1 MLRNT
6 VVIFVLLFSAKT
18 FAQQTM
24 WGTGAYGGMQACP
37 YNVRAGNGAVSED
50 DETKE
55 IQSEIAEAQA
65 QLKEKKAEKKK
76 ISRETERAKKDITRS
91 LSEGH
96 AEFIFEHVENSRRC
110 QEYKGFQV
118 KAAESVVQVQ
128 EGPKSIANENLVEVR
143 APFSLSEWEQYCDPN
158 KPGAVS
164 AAVCTNP
171 SYKKGDGGRND
182 AESCKKGL
190 AEYRKSFF
198 QGQKLDKEIEQLQE
212 SLQRSKENLKQAK
225 KDAQEAQRERR
236 QAGTEGD
243 TCIECQARGNG
254 YAYQKPQTDWGSSLG
269 NIALGVG
276 SIAMGY
282 QTNKMIAGYNAQN
295 GWETNP
301 YSAVGYG
308 YGLGALGT
316 GISQMTSG
324 GSGIYGAM
332 SGGIGQGAFGCA
344 GNNGGSM
351 GMMGAYGGA
360 NGNGMWGN
368 PYAMSAMGNMNMGGG
383 IYNSGMGPWG
393 MNGMGGMNG
402 MNGMGGLNMMGGM
415 NLGMNSM
422 NPYSSM
428 MNPYSMMGLGNNMSS
443 MGSYDPSMMQSQ
455 MQYQQQMMQLQMQ
468 QYQNYYQQQQ
478 QKYSAMSS
486 LQQEMAALM
495 ARIQQ
500 VQYGGSSYLG
510 TSTLY
515 GTNNGITPLPGS
527 NLLNTTSI
535 IPASR

>member
-18 FAQQTM
+18 FAQQSM

-55 IQSEIAEAQA
+55 ILSDIAETQA
-65 QLKEKKAEKKK
+65 QIKEKKAEKKK
-76 ISRETERAKKDITRS
+76 TDRETEKFKKDIAKS
-91 LSEGH
+91 LSDGH
-96 AEFIFEHVENSRRC
+96 ADFIFEHVENSRRC
-110 QEYKGFQV
+110 QEYKGLQAKV
-118 KAAESVVQVQ
+118 SESIVQGK

-143 APFSLSEWEQYCDPN
+143 PPFSLSEWAQYCDMN
-158 KPGAVS
+158 KAGSVS
-164 AAVCTNP
+164 GAVCTNP
-171 SYKKGDGGRND
+171 SYQKAEGGRNG

-190 AEYRKSFF
+190 AEYRKSFSA
-198 QGQKLDKEIEQLQE
+198 GQKLDKDIEQLQA
-212 SLQRSKENLKQAK
+212 SLQQSKDSLKQAK

-243 TCIECQARGNG
+243 TCIECKMRSNG
-254 YAYQKPQTDWGSSLG
+254 YAQQKPQTDWGSSIGNVVLG
-269 NIALGVG
+269 LG

-316 GISQMTSG
+316 GISQMMGG
-324 GSGIYGAM
+324 GSGIYGSM
-332 SGGIGQGAFGCA
+332 SGGVGQGAFGCA

-368 PYAMSAMGNMNMGGG
+368 PYAMSAMGMGNNMGGG

-393 MNGMGGMNG
+393 MNGMNG
-402 MNGMGGLNMMGGM
+402 MSGLNGMGGLNMMGS
-415 NLGMNSM
+415 LGMNSM

-428 MNPYSMMGLGNNMSS
+428 ISPYSMMGLGNNMSS

-468 QYQNYYQQQQ
+468 QYQSYSLQQQ

>member
-1 MLRNT
+1 MLKKT
-6 VVIFVLLFSAKT
+6 LVIFVLLLSVKT
-18 FAQQTM
+18 FAQQAM

-37 YNVRAGNGAVSED
+37 YNVHAGNGAVSSD

-55 IQSEIAEAQA
+55 IQSEISEIQS
-65 QLKEKKAEKKK
+65 QLKEKKSEKKK
-76 ISRETERAKKDITRS
+76 IERETERTKKEIARS
-91 LSEGH
+91 LSEGQ
-96 AEFIFEHVENSRRC
+96 ADFIFEHIENSRRC
-110 QEYKGFQV
+110 QEYKGYQV
-118 KAAESVVQVQ
+118 HAAESFVQGK
-128 EGPKSIANENLVEVR
+128 EGTKSFANENLIEVR
-143 APFSLSEWEQYCDPN
+143 APLSLEEWAKYCDPN
-158 KPGAVS
+158 KPGSVS
-164 AAVCTNP
+164 GSIC
-171 SYKKGDGGRND
+171 GRND
-182 AESCKKGL
+182 TQACKKSL
-190 AEYRKSFF
+190 AEYRKSFSE
-198 QGQKLDKEIEQLQE
+198 GQKLAKEIEQLQD

-254 YAYQKPQTDWGSSLG
+254 YSYQKPQTDFGSSWG
-269 NIALGVG
+269 NIALGLG

-301 YSAVGYG
+301 YNAVGYG

-316 GISQMTSG
+316 GISQMMGG

-332 SGGIGQGAFGCA
+332 GGGVGQGAFGCA
-344 GNNGGSM
+344 GNNGGAM

-368 PYAMSAMGNMNMGGG
+368 PYAMNAMSNMNMGGG
-383 IYNSGMGPWG
+383 IYNTGMGPWG
-393 MNGMGGMNG
+393 MMGMGSLNT
-402 MNGMGGLNMMGGM
+402 MG
-415 NLGMNSM
+415 SM
-422 NPYSSM
+422 T
-428 MNPYSMMGLGNNMSS
+428 
-443 MGSYDPSMMQSQ
+443 SYDPSMMQAQ
-455 MQYQQQMMQLQMQ
+455 VQYQQQMAQLQMQ
-468 QYQNYYQQQQ
+468 QYQSYYQQQQ

-486 LQQEMAALM
+486 LQQEMASLM
-495 ARIQQ
+495 MRIQQ

-527 NLLNTTSI
+527 SLLNSTSI
-535 IPASR
+535 IPSSR